1 MNFNPAT
8 ANLNEWL
15 QRLEN
20 LHPNAIDLGLE
31 RVSAVAKHLDCLK
44 PAPLV
49 IVVGGTNGKGTT
61 SAFIAALLQAQGLSV
76 GVYNSPH
83 LHRYNE
89 RVTINGVEASD
100 EAICASFSA
109 VEAQRNDVSLT
120 YFEFGT
126 LAALTLFKQQSL
138 DACVLEIGLGGR
150 LDAVNIVDADISV
163 VTSLGLDHQAWLG
176 NTLEQIAYEKMSIAR
191 SNKWLVSGQITP
203 PANAKERVEELGGKW
218 CARDE
223 DFTIESNEQGL
234 LLQFKQDGQSQT
246 WQLPAAKIPQPNV
259 ATAIQTLAL
268 IERLPSYEQTV
279 AVLKNLQVRGR
290 LQSFQRGNLTL
301 TLDVAHNEQAAAY
314 IGQKLGQ
321 VDGIILGMLS
331 DKEPE
336 KVVPVLPKTEQWVLV
351 GLDCFR
357 GLKHQEL
364 AARVPSLNAL
374 SYSTV
379 AEAMKYL
386 PDSGHWLVC
395 GSFYTVDAALEVI
408 EQEAGW
414 NPI

>member
-379 AEAMKYL
+379 AEAMKHL

>member
-100 EAICASFSA
+100 EAICASFST

-379 AEAMKYL
+379 AEAMKHL